1 MMRRIKRLAPFT
13 LSASC
18 TFLVVF
24 ILTES
29 PLLAIAFSL
38 LALAFTYVV
47 LNGRKGKFELE
58 VSAAWPEVIDHLV
71 SAIQS
76 GMSLI
81 EALTE
86 LSTRGPEVLRP
97 AFSSFKSQVFED
109 GNFDQGIEYLA
120 EHFKSH
126 ASDQIFQALLI
137 SKSLG
142 GSELL
147 SILRTL
153 GNFLREDLALR
164 NEIAVKQSWI
174 KNSAHLSSAAPW
186 LLLLLLATQPSTV
199 DAFTT
204 ATGAGILFIGLFMT
218 VLAYIWMTFLSR
230 LPSVPRVFGS
240 DR

>member
-1 MMRRIKRLAPFT
+1 MQRAKSLAPFLT
-13 LSASC
+13 SFSC
-18 TFLVVF
+18 SFLVVYL
-24 ILTES
+24 LTAS
-29 PLLAIAFSL
+29 PLLASAFSL
-38 LALAFTYVV
+38 LAFAFTFVV
-47 LNGRKGKFELE
+47 VNNRRGKHELE
-58 VSAAWPEVIDHLV
+58 VSASWPEVIDHLV
-71 SAIQS
+71 SAIQT
-76 GMSLI
+76 GMSLT

-86 LSTRGPEVLRP
+86 LSTRGPVVMQP
-97 AFSSFKSQVFED
+97 AFSNFKSRVFED
-109 GNFDQGIEYLA
+109 GNFDQGIQYLA

-186 LLLLLLATQPSTV
+186 LLLLLLAMQPSTV
-199 DAFTT
+199 QAFSTV
-204 ATGAGILFIGLFMT
+204 TGAGILFIGLFMT
-218 VLAYIWMTFLSR
+218 VLAYIWMIFLSR
-230 LPSVPRVFGS
+230 LPSVPRVFGG

>member
-1 MMRRIKRLAPFT
+1 MQRAKSLAPFL
-13 LSASC
+13 LSFSC
-18 TFLVVF
+18 CFLVVYL
-24 ILTES
+24 LTAS
-29 PLLAIAFSL
+29 PLLASAFAL
-38 LALAFTYVV
+38 LALAFTFVV
-47 LNGRKGKFELE
+47 INNRRGKHELE
-58 VSAAWPEVIDHLV
+58 VSASWPEVIDHLV
-71 SAIQS
+71 SAIQT
-76 GMSLI
+76 GMSLT

-86 LSTRGPEVLRP
+86 LSTRGPVVMRP
-97 AFSSFKSQVFED
+97 AFSNFKSRVFED
-109 GNFDQGIEYLA
+109 GNFDQGIQYLA
-120 EHFKSH
+120 EYFKSH

-186 LLLLLLATQPSTV
+186 LLLLLLAMQPSTV
-199 DAFTT
+199 QAFSTV
-204 ATGAGILFIGLFMT
+204 TGAGILFVGLFMT

-230 LPSVPRVFGS
+230 LPSVPRVFGG

>member
-1 MMRRIKRLAPFT
+1 MMRRIKRFAPFT
-13 LSASC
+13 LSASG
-18 TFLVVF
+18 TFLCVF
-24 ILTES
+24 LLTAS
-29 PLLAIAFSL
+29 SLLAIAFSL

-47 LNGRKGKFELE
+47 VNGRKGKFELE

-174 KNSAHLSSAAPW
+174 KNSAHLSSATPW

>member
-1 MMRRIKRLAPFT
+1 MQRAKGLAPFL
-13 LSASC
+13 LSFSGC
-18 TFLVVF
+18 FLVVYL
-24 ILTES
+24 LTAS
-29 PLLAIAFSL
+29 SLLASAFSL
-38 LALAFTYVV
+38 LALAFAFVV
-47 LNGRKGKFELE
+47 VNNRRGKYELE
-58 VSAAWPEVIDHLV
+58 VSASWPEVIDHLV
-71 SAIQS
+71 SAIQT
-76 GMSLI
+76 GMSLT

-86 LSTRGPEVLRP
+86 LSTRGPVVMRP
-97 AFSSFKSQVFED
+97 AFSNFKSRVFED
-109 GNFDQGIEYLA
+109 GNFDQGIQYLA
-120 EHFKSH
+120 GYFKSH

-186 LLLLLLATQPSTV
+186 LLLLLLAMQPSTV
-199 DAFTT
+199 QAFSTV
-204 ATGAGILFIGLFMT
+204 TGAGILFVGLFLT

-230 LPSVPRVFGS
+230 LPSVPRVFGG

>member
-1 MMRRIKRLAPFT
+1 MMRRIKRFAPFA

-24 ILTES
+24 FLTAS

-38 LALAFTYVV
+38 LAIAFTYVV
-47 LNGRKGKFELE
+47 VDGRKGKFELE

-86 LSTRGPEVLRP
+86 LSSRGPDVLRP

-230 LPSVPRVFGS
+230 LPSVPRVFG
-240 DR
+240 RER

>member
-1 MMRRIKRLAPFT
+1 MMRRIKRFAPFT
-13 LSASC
+13 LSASG
-18 TFLVVF
+18 TFLCVF
-24 ILTES
+24 LFTAS
-29 PLLAIAFSL
+29 SLLAIAFSL
-38 LALAFTYVV
+38 LAFAFTYVV
-47 LNGRKGKFELE
+47 VNGRKGKFELE

-109 GNFDQGIEYLA
+109 GNFDRGIEYLA

>member
-1 MMRRIKRLAPFT
+1 MMRRIKRFAPFT
-13 LSASC
+13 LSASG
-18 TFLVVF
+18 TFLCVF
-24 ILTES
+24 LLTAS
-29 PLLAIAFSL
+29 SLLAIAFSL
-38 LALAFTYVV
+38 LAFAFTYAVV
-47 LNGRKGKFELE
+47 NGRKGKFELE